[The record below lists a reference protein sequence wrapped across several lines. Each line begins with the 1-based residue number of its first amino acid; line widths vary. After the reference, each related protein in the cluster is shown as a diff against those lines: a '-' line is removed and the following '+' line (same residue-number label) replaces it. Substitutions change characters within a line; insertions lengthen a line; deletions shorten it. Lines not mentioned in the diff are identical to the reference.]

1 MNDTKYRESV
11 LKKARVTEEELVA
24 VAMKVAEV
32 EQKTNGEIAV
42 AITPESHDYS
52 FWELLFAV
60 LSGAVVFSGMLM
72 FANYIN
78 PWIESFFW
86 GEVSSWVIPFFY
98 GAITFFA
105 IALLFFAANM
115 PWLDRIVIPLKN
127 RRYAVHLRAVRHF
140 ADSGV
145 YATKEHSGI
154 LIFVSLLEREVQI
167 IADSGICSKIEQS
180 QWNKIATDL
189 AQGFNAQEKGSSG
202 KALLTAVTK
211 CGDLLATYFPPE
223 KENPNE
229 LRDTVVILRA
239 GE

>member
-1 MNDTKYRESV
+1 MNDIKYRQSV
-11 LKKARVTEEELVA
+11 LKRARVTEEELVT
-24 VAMKVAEV
+24 VAMKVAEL
-32 EQKTNGEIAV
+32 EQNTSGEIAV

-60 LSGAVVFSGMLM
+60 LSGAVVFSCMLM
-72 FANYIN
+72 FANYIT
-78 PWIESFFW
+78 PWLESLFW
-86 GEVSSWVIPFFY
+86 GEAPSWIVPFFY
-98 GAITFFA
+98 GVIIFFV
-105 IALLFFAANM
+105 IAFLFLAANM

-167 IADSGICSKIEQS
+167 IADSGICSKIDQS
-180 QWNKIATDL
+180 QWNQIATDL
-189 AQGFNAQEKGSSG
+189 AQGFSAKEKGSSG
-202 KALLTAVTK
+202 KALLTAVSK
-211 CGDLLATYFPPE
+211 CGDLLSTYFPPE

-229 LRDTVVILRA
+229 LRDAVVILRA